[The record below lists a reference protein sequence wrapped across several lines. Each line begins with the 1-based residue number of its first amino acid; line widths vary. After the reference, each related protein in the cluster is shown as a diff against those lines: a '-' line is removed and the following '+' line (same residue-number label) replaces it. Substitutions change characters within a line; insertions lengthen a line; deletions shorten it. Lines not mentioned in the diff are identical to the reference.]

1 MRIGIDIDGVLTDV
15 IRYACDYGSKYFFD
29 KYGKL
34 DINIDSWSLKD
45 MFNVSDEEDKECWLK
60 IVDNYAI
67 NESARPFAAEIIDK
81 IKNENNE
88 IYIITARSASKW
100 DDVNGEMNNILISW
114 LNNNNIKYD
123 KLIVSKE
130 KLEIC
135 KNYKIDIM
143 IEDKTENTEE
153 NVPSTIMD
161 NINKEIENATD
172 EVKANVIDHTTITI
186 VNIGSG
192 IVIFLAVRVILVL
205 ISLFAKILTD
215 LPVIKQVDKLGGLAY
230 GAIEG
235 IVIVYAVLAVI
246 SLTSV
251 IWANNAVVTAI
262 AKSSLGEML
271 YNNNIILNLLFK

>member
-1 MRIGIDIDGVLTDV
+1 MGI
-15 IRYACDYGSKYFFD
+15 
-29 KYGKL
+29 
-34 DINIDSWSLKD
+34 
-45 MFNVSDEEDKECWLK
+45 
-60 IVDNYAI
+60 IVDLIIIAVVLLFIFLGYKKGLTGSLIKLLSFIIAI
-67 NESARPFAAEIIDK
+67 VVAFVLYKPVANAVIENTVID
-81 IKNENNE
+81 
-88 IYIITARSASKW
+88 
-100 DDVNGEMNNILISW
+100 DNIRTTLKAT
-114 LNNNNIKYD
+114 LGVEY
-123 KLIVSKE
+123 
-130 KLEIC
+130 
-135 KNYKIDIM
+135 
-143 IEDKTENTEE
+143 KTENTEE

-172 EVKANVIDHTTITI
+172 EVKANVIDQTTITI

-215 LPVIKQVDKLGGLAY
+215 LPVIKQVDRLGGLAY

>member
-1 MRIGIDIDGVLTDV
+1 MGI
-15 IRYACDYGSKYFFD
+15 
-29 KYGKL
+29 
-34 DINIDSWSLKD
+34 
-45 MFNVSDEEDKECWLK
+45 
-60 IVDNYAI
+60 IVDLIIIAVVLLFIFLGYKKGLTGSLIKLLSFIIAI
-67 NESARPFAAEIIDK
+67 VVAFVLYKPVANAVIENTVID
-81 IKNENNE
+81 
-88 IYIITARSASKW
+88 
-100 DDVNGEMNNILISW
+100 DNIRTTLKAT
-114 LNNNNIKYD
+114 LG
-123 KLIVSKE
+123 V
-130 KLEIC
+130 
-135 KNYKIDIM
+135 
-143 IEDKTENTEE
+143 EDKTENTEE

-161 NINKEIENATD
+161 NINKKIENATD

>member
-1 MRIGIDIDGVLTDV
+1 MGI
-15 IRYACDYGSKYFFD
+15 
-29 KYGKL
+29 
-34 DINIDSWSLKD
+34 
-45 MFNVSDEEDKECWLK
+45 
-60 IVDNYAI
+60 IVDLIIIAVVLLFIFLGYKKGLTGSLIKLLSFIIAI
-67 NESARPFAAEIIDK
+67 IVAFVLYKPVANAVIENTVIDDNIRTTLSATLGV
-81 IKNENNE
+81 EN
-88 IYIITARSASKW
+88 
-100 DDVNGEMNNILISW
+100 
-114 LNNNNIKYD
+114 
-123 KLIVSKE
+123 
-130 KLEIC
+130 
-135 KNYKIDIM
+135 
-143 IEDKTENTEE
+143 KTENTEE

>member
-1 MRIGIDIDGVLTDV
+1 MGI
-15 IRYACDYGSKYFFD
+15 
-29 KYGKL
+29 
-34 DINIDSWSLKD
+34 
-45 MFNVSDEEDKECWLK
+45 
-60 IVDNYAI
+60 IVDLIIIAVVLLFIFLGYKKGLTGSLIKLLSFIIAI
-67 NESARPFAAEIIDK
+67 VVAFVLYKPVANAVIENTVIDDNIRTTLSA
-81 IKNENNE
+81 
-88 IYIITARSASKW
+88 TLG
-100 DDVNGEMNNILISW
+100 V
-114 LNNNNIKYD
+114 
-123 KLIVSKE
+123 
-130 KLEIC
+130 
-135 KNYKIDIM
+135 
-143 IEDKTENTEE
+143 EDKTENTEE

-186 VNIGSG
+186 VNIG

>member
-1 MRIGIDIDGVLTDV
+1 MGI
-15 IRYACDYGSKYFFD
+15 
-29 KYGKL
+29 
-34 DINIDSWSLKD
+34 
-45 MFNVSDEEDKECWLK
+45 
-60 IVDNYAI
+60 IVDLIIIAVVLLFIFLGYKKGLTGSLIKLLSFIIAI
-67 NESARPFAAEIIDK
+67 VVAFVLYKPVANAVIENTVID
-81 IKNENNE
+81 
-88 IYIITARSASKW
+88 
-100 DDVNGEMNNILISW
+100 DNIRTTLRAT
-114 LNNNNIKYD
+114 LGA
-123 KLIVSKE
+123 
-130 KLEIC
+130 
-135 KNYKIDIM
+135 
-143 IEDKTENTEE
+143 EDKTENTEE

-172 EVKANVIDHTTITI
+172 EVKANVIDQTTITI

>member
-1 MRIGIDIDGVLTDV
+1 MGI
-15 IRYACDYGSKYFFD
+15 
-29 KYGKL
+29 
-34 DINIDSWSLKD
+34 
-45 MFNVSDEEDKECWLK
+45 
-60 IVDNYAI
+60 IVDLIIIAVVLLFIFLGYKKGLTGSLIKLLSFIIAI
-67 NESARPFAAEIIDK
+67 VVAFVLYKPVANAVVENTVIDDNIRATLSA
-81 IKNENNE
+81 
-88 IYIITARSASKW
+88 TLG
-100 DDVNGEMNNILISW
+100 V
-114 LNNNNIKYD
+114 
-123 KLIVSKE
+123 
-130 KLEIC
+130 
-135 KNYKIDIM
+135 
-143 IEDKTENTEE
+143 EDKTENTEE
-153 NVPSTIMD
+153 NVPSTIMN

-235 IVIVYAVLAVI
+235 IFIVYAVLAVI

>member
-1 MRIGIDIDGVLTDV
+1 MGI
-15 IRYACDYGSKYFFD
+15 
-29 KYGKL
+29 
-34 DINIDSWSLKD
+34 
-45 MFNVSDEEDKECWLK
+45 
-60 IVDNYAI
+60 IVDLIIIAVVLLFIFLGYKKGLTGSLIKLLSFIIAI
-67 NESARPFAAEIIDK
+67 VVAFVLYKPVANAVIENTVID
-81 IKNENNE
+81 
-88 IYIITARSASKW
+88 
-100 DDVNGEMNNILISW
+100 DNIRTTLKAT
-114 LNNNNIKYD
+114 LG
-123 KLIVSKE
+123 VE
-130 KLEIC
+130 A
-135 KNYKIDIM
+135 
-143 IEDKTENTEE
+143 KTENTEE

-172 EVKANVIDHTTITI
+172 EVKANVIDQTTITI

>member
-1 MRIGIDIDGVLTDV
+1 MGI
-15 IRYACDYGSKYFFD
+15 
-29 KYGKL
+29 
-34 DINIDSWSLKD
+34 
-45 MFNVSDEEDKECWLK
+45 
-60 IVDNYAI
+60 IVDLIIIAVVLLFIFLGYKKGLTGSLIKLLSFIIAI
-67 NESARPFAAEIIDK
+67 VVAFVLYKPVVNAVIENTVID
-81 IKNENNE
+81 
-88 IYIITARSASKW
+88 
-100 DDVNGEMNNILISW
+100 DNIRTTLKAT
-114 LNNNNIKYD
+114 LG
-123 KLIVSKE
+123 V
-130 KLEIC
+130 
-135 KNYKIDIM
+135 
-143 IEDKTENTEE
+143 EDKTENTEE

>member
-1 MRIGIDIDGVLTDV
+1 MGI
-15 IRYACDYGSKYFFD
+15 
-29 KYGKL
+29 
-34 DINIDSWSLKD
+34 
-45 MFNVSDEEDKECWLK
+45 
-60 IVDNYAI
+60 IVDLIIIAVVLLFIFLGYKKGLTGSLIKLLSFIIAI
-67 NESARPFAAEIIDK
+67 VVAFVLYKPVANAVIENTVIDDNIRTTLSA
-81 IKNENNE
+81 
-88 IYIITARSASKW
+88 TLG
-100 DDVNGEMNNILISW
+100 V
-114 LNNNNIKYD
+114 
-123 KLIVSKE
+123 
-130 KLEIC
+130 
-135 KNYKIDIM
+135 
-143 IEDKTENTEE
+143 EDKTENTKE
-153 NVPSTIMD
+153 NLPSTIMD

-172 EVKANVIDHTTITI
+172 EVKANVIDNTTITI

>member
-1 MRIGIDIDGVLTDV
+1 MGI
-15 IRYACDYGSKYFFD
+15 
-29 KYGKL
+29 
-34 DINIDSWSLKD
+34 
-45 MFNVSDEEDKECWLK
+45 
-60 IVDNYAI
+60 IVDLIIIAVVLLFIFLGYKKGLTGSLIKLLSFVIAI
-67 NESARPFAAEIIDK
+67 VVAFVLYKPVANAVMENTVID
-81 IKNENNE
+81 
-88 IYIITARSASKW
+88 
-100 DDVNGEMNNILISW
+100 DNIRTTLRAT
-114 LNNNNIKYD
+114 LG
-123 KLIVSKE
+123 V
-130 KLEIC
+130 
-135 KNYKIDIM
+135 
-143 IEDKTENTEE
+143 EDKTEDTEE

-172 EVKANVIDHTTITI
+172 EVKANVIDQTTITI
-186 VNIGSG
+186 VNIGSA
-192 IVIFLAVRVILVL
+192 IVIFLAVRVILVI

-251 IWANNAVVTAI
+251 IWANNTVVTAI

>member
-1 MRIGIDIDGVLTDV
+1 MGI
-15 IRYACDYGSKYFFD
+15 
-29 KYGKL
+29 
-34 DINIDSWSLKD
+34 
-45 MFNVSDEEDKECWLK
+45 
-60 IVDNYAI
+60 IVDLIIIAVVLLFIFLGYKKGLTGSLIKLLSFIIAI
-67 NESARPFAAEIIDK
+67 VVAFVLYKPVANAVIENTVID
-81 IKNENNE
+81 
-88 IYIITARSASKW
+88 
-100 DDVNGEMNNILISW
+100 DNIRTTLRAT
-114 LNNNNIKYD
+114 LG
-123 KLIVSKE
+123 V
-130 KLEIC
+130 
-135 KNYKIDIM
+135 
-143 IEDKTENTEE
+143 EDKTKNTEE

-172 EVKANVIDHTTITI
+172 EVKENVIDQTTITI

>member
-1 MRIGIDIDGVLTDV
+1 MGI
-15 IRYACDYGSKYFFD
+15 
-29 KYGKL
+29 
-34 DINIDSWSLKD
+34 
-45 MFNVSDEEDKECWLK
+45 
-60 IVDNYAI
+60 IVDLIIIAVVLLFIFLGYKKGLTGSLIKLLSFIIAI
-67 NESARPFAAEIIDK
+67 VVAFVLYKPVANAVVENTVIDDNIRTTLSATLGV
-81 IKNENNE
+81 EN
-88 IYIITARSASKW
+88 
-100 DDVNGEMNNILISW
+100 
-114 LNNNNIKYD
+114 
-123 KLIVSKE
+123 
-130 KLEIC
+130 
-135 KNYKIDIM
+135 
-143 IEDKTENTEE
+143 KTENTEE

-235 IVIVYAVLAVI
+235 IFIVYAVLAVI

>member
-1 MRIGIDIDGVLTDV
+1 MGI
-15 IRYACDYGSKYFFD
+15 
-29 KYGKL
+29 
-34 DINIDSWSLKD
+34 
-45 MFNVSDEEDKECWLK
+45 
-60 IVDNYAI
+60 IVDLIIIAVVLLFIFLGYKKGLTGSLIKLLSFIIAI
-67 NESARPFAAEIIDK
+67 VVAFVLYKPVANAVIENTVID
-81 IKNENNE
+81 
-88 IYIITARSASKW
+88 
-100 DDVNGEMNNILISW
+100 DNIRTTLKAT
-114 LNNNNIKYD
+114 LG
-123 KLIVSKE
+123 V
-130 KLEIC
+130 
-135 KNYKIDIM
+135 
-143 IEDKTENTEE
+143 EDKTENTEE

-172 EVKANVIDHTTITI
+172 EVKANVIDQTTITI

-230 GAIEG
+230 GTIEG

-262 AKSSLGEML
+262 SKSSLGEML

>member
-1 MRIGIDIDGVLTDV
+1 MGI
-15 IRYACDYGSKYFFD
+15 
-29 KYGKL
+29 
-34 DINIDSWSLKD
+34 
-45 MFNVSDEEDKECWLK
+45 
-60 IVDNYAI
+60 IVDLIIIAVVLLFIFLGYKKGLTGSLIKLLSFIIAI
-67 NESARPFAAEIIDK
+67 VVAFVLYKPVANAVIENTVIDDNIRTTLSATLGV
-81 IKNENNE
+81 EN
-88 IYIITARSASKW
+88 
-100 DDVNGEMNNILISW
+100 
-114 LNNNNIKYD
+114 
-123 KLIVSKE
+123 
-130 KLEIC
+130 
-135 KNYKIDIM
+135 
-143 IEDKTENTEE
+143 KTENTEE

-235 IVIVYAVLAVI
+235 IFIVYAVLAVI

>member
-1 MRIGIDIDGVLTDV
+1 MGI
-15 IRYACDYGSKYFFD
+15 
-29 KYGKL
+29 
-34 DINIDSWSLKD
+34 
-45 MFNVSDEEDKECWLK
+45 
-60 IVDNYAI
+60 IVDLIIIAVVLLFIFLGYKKGLTGSLIKLLSFIIAI
-67 NESARPFAAEIIDK
+67 VVAFVLYKPVANAVIENTVID
-81 IKNENNE
+81 
-88 IYIITARSASKW
+88 
-100 DDVNGEMNNILISW
+100 DNIRTTLRAT
-114 LNNNNIKYD
+114 LG
-123 KLIVSKE
+123 V
-130 KLEIC
+130 
-135 KNYKIDIM
+135 
-143 IEDKTENTEE
+143 EDKTENTEE

-172 EVKANVIDHTTITI
+172 EVKANVIDQTTITI

-192 IVIFLAVRVILVL
+192 IVIFLAVRVILVI

-230 GAIEG
+230 GTIEG

>member
-1 MRIGIDIDGVLTDV
+1 MGI
-15 IRYACDYGSKYFFD
+15 
-29 KYGKL
+29 
-34 DINIDSWSLKD
+34 
-45 MFNVSDEEDKECWLK
+45 
-60 IVDNYAI
+60 IVDLIIIAVVLLFIFLGYKKGLTGSLIKLLSFIIAI
-67 NESARPFAAEIIDK
+67 VVAFVLYKPVANAVIENTVIDDNIRTTLSATLGV
-81 IKNENNE
+81 EN
-88 IYIITARSASKW
+88 
-100 DDVNGEMNNILISW
+100 
-114 LNNNNIKYD
+114 
-123 KLIVSKE
+123 
-130 KLEIC
+130 
-135 KNYKIDIM
+135 
-143 IEDKTENTEE
+143 KTENTEE

-192 IVIFLAVRVILVL
+192 IVIFLAVRVILVI

>member
-1 MRIGIDIDGVLTDV
+1 MGI
-15 IRYACDYGSKYFFD
+15 
-29 KYGKL
+29 
-34 DINIDSWSLKD
+34 
-45 MFNVSDEEDKECWLK
+45 
-60 IVDNYAI
+60 IVDLIIIAVVLLFIFLGYKKGLTGSLIKLLSFIIAI
-67 NESARPFAAEIIDK
+67 VVAFVLYKPVANAVIENTVID
-81 IKNENNE
+81 
-88 IYIITARSASKW
+88 
-100 DDVNGEMNNILISW
+100 DNIRTTLRAT
-114 LNNNNIKYD
+114 LG
-123 KLIVSKE
+123 V
-130 KLEIC
+130 
-135 KNYKIDIM
+135 
-143 IEDKTENTEE
+143 EDKTKNTEE

-172 EVKANVIDHTTITI
+172 EVKANVIDQTTITI

-215 LPVIKQVDKLGGLAY
+215 LPIIKQVDKLGGLAY

>member
-1 MRIGIDIDGVLTDV
+1 MGI
-15 IRYACDYGSKYFFD
+15 
-29 KYGKL
+29 
-34 DINIDSWSLKD
+34 
-45 MFNVSDEEDKECWLK
+45 
-60 IVDNYAI
+60 IVDLIIIAVVLLFIFLGYKKGLTGSLIKLLSFIIAI
-67 NESARPFAAEIIDK
+67 VVAFVLYKPVANAVVENTVIDDNIRTTLSATLGV
-81 IKNENNE
+81 EN
-88 IYIITARSASKW
+88 
-100 DDVNGEMNNILISW
+100 
-114 LNNNNIKYD
+114 
-123 KLIVSKE
+123 
-130 KLEIC
+130 
-135 KNYKIDIM
+135 
-143 IEDKTENTEE
+143 KTENTEE

-192 IVIFLAVRVILVL
+192 IVIFLAIRVILVL

>member
-1 MRIGIDIDGVLTDV
+1 MGI
-15 IRYACDYGSKYFFD
+15 
-29 KYGKL
+29 
-34 DINIDSWSLKD
+34 
-45 MFNVSDEEDKECWLK
+45 
-60 IVDNYAI
+60 IVDLIIIVVVLLFIFLGYKKGLTGSLIKLLSFIIAI
-67 NESARPFAAEIIDK
+67 VVAFVLYKPVANAVIENTVIDDNIRTTLSA
-81 IKNENNE
+81 
-88 IYIITARSASKW
+88 TLG
-100 DDVNGEMNNILISW
+100 V
-114 LNNNNIKYD
+114 
-123 KLIVSKE
+123 
-130 KLEIC
+130 
-135 KNYKIDIM
+135 
-143 IEDKTENTEE
+143 EDKTKNTEE

-192 IVIFLAVRVILVL
+192 IVIFLAVRVILVI

-262 AKSSLGEML
+262 ANSSLGEML

>member
-1 MRIGIDIDGVLTDV
+1 MGI
-15 IRYACDYGSKYFFD
+15 
-29 KYGKL
+29 
-34 DINIDSWSLKD
+34 
-45 MFNVSDEEDKECWLK
+45 
-60 IVDNYAI
+60 IVDLIIIAVVLLFIFLGYKKGLTGSLIKLLSFIIAI
-67 NESARPFAAEIIDK
+67 VVAFVLYKPVANAVIENTVIDDNIRTTLSA
-81 IKNENNE
+81 
-88 IYIITARSASKW
+88 TLG
-100 DDVNGEMNNILISW
+100 V
-114 LNNNNIKYD
+114 
-123 KLIVSKE
+123 
-130 KLEIC
+130 
-135 KNYKIDIM
+135 
-143 IEDKTENTEE
+143 EDKTENTEE
-153 NVPSTIMD
+153 NVSSTIMD

>member
-1 MRIGIDIDGVLTDV
+1 MGI
-15 IRYACDYGSKYFFD
+15 
-29 KYGKL
+29 
-34 DINIDSWSLKD
+34 
-45 MFNVSDEEDKECWLK
+45 
-60 IVDNYAI
+60 IVDLIIIAVVLLFIFLGYKKGLTGSLIKLLSFIIAI
-67 NESARPFAAEIIDK
+67 VVAFVLYKPVANAVIENTVIDDNIRTTLSA
-81 IKNENNE
+81 
-88 IYIITARSASKW
+88 TLG
-100 DDVNGEMNNILISW
+100 V
-114 LNNNNIKYD
+114 
-123 KLIVSKE
+123 
-130 KLEIC
+130 
-135 KNYKIDIM
+135 
-143 IEDKTENTEE
+143 EDKTENTEE

-172 EVKANVIDHTTITI
+172 DVKANVIDHTTITI

-192 IVIFLAVRVILVL
+192 IVIFLAVRV

>member
-1 MRIGIDIDGVLTDV
+1 MGI
-15 IRYACDYGSKYFFD
+15 
-29 KYGKL
+29 
-34 DINIDSWSLKD
+34 
-45 MFNVSDEEDKECWLK
+45 
-60 IVDNYAI
+60 IVDLIIIAVVLLFIFLGYKKGLTGSLIKLLSFIIAI
-67 NESARPFAAEIIDK
+67 VVAFVLYKPVANAVIENTVIDDNIRTTLSATLGVK
-81 IKNENNE
+81 
-88 IYIITARSASKW
+88 
-100 DDVNGEMNNILISW
+100 
-114 LNNNNIKYD
+114 
-123 KLIVSKE
+123 
-130 KLEIC
+130 
-135 KNYKIDIM
+135 
-143 IEDKTENTEE
+143 DKTENTKE
-153 NVPSTIMD
+153 NVPSTIMN

-192 IVIFLAVRVILVL
+192 IVIFLAVRVILVI

>member
-1 MRIGIDIDGVLTDV
+1 MGI
-15 IRYACDYGSKYFFD
+15 
-29 KYGKL
+29 
-34 DINIDSWSLKD
+34 
-45 MFNVSDEEDKECWLK
+45 
-60 IVDNYAI
+60 IVDLIIIAVVLLFIFLGYKKGLTGSLIKLLSFIIAI
-67 NESARPFAAEIIDK
+67 VVAFVLYKPVANAVIENTVID
-81 IKNENNE
+81 
-88 IYIITARSASKW
+88 
-100 DDVNGEMNNILISW
+100 DNIRTTLRAT
-114 LNNNNIKYD
+114 LG
-123 KLIVSKE
+123 V
-130 KLEIC
+130 
-135 KNYKIDIM
+135 
-143 IEDKTENTEE
+143 EDKTENTEE

-172 EVKANVIDHTTITI
+172 EVKANVIDQTTITI

-230 GAIEG
+230 GTIEG

>member
-1 MRIGIDIDGVLTDV
+1 MGI
-15 IRYACDYGSKYFFD
+15 
-29 KYGKL
+29 
-34 DINIDSWSLKD
+34 
-45 MFNVSDEEDKECWLK
+45 
-60 IVDNYAI
+60 IVDLIIIAVVLLFIFLGYKKGLTGSLIKLLSFIIAI
-67 NESARPFAAEIIDK
+67 VVAFVLYKPVANAVIENTVID
-81 IKNENNE
+81 
-88 IYIITARSASKW
+88 
-100 DDVNGEMNNILISW
+100 DNIRTTLRAT
-114 LNNNNIKYD
+114 LG
-123 KLIVSKE
+123 V
-130 KLEIC
+130 
-135 KNYKIDIM
+135 
-143 IEDKTENTEE
+143 EDKTENTEE

-161 NINKEIENATD
+161 NINQEIENATD
-172 EVKANVIDHTTITI
+172 EVKANVIDQTTITI

-192 IVIFLAVRVILVL
+192 IVIFLAVRVILVI

>member
-1 MRIGIDIDGVLTDV
+1 MGI
-15 IRYACDYGSKYFFD
+15 
-29 KYGKL
+29 
-34 DINIDSWSLKD
+34 
-45 MFNVSDEEDKECWLK
+45 
-60 IVDNYAI
+60 IVDFIIIAVVLLFVFLGYKKGLTGSLIKLLSFIIAI
-67 NESARPFAAEIIDK
+67 VVAFVLYKPVANAVIENTVID
-81 IKNENNE
+81 
-88 IYIITARSASKW
+88 
-100 DDVNGEMNNILISW
+100 DNIRTTLRET
-114 LNNNNIKYD
+114 LG
-123 KLIVSKE
+123 V
-130 KLEIC
+130 
-135 KNYKIDIM
+135 
-143 IEDKTENTEE
+143 EDKTENTEE

-172 EVKANVIDHTTITI
+172 EVKANVIDQTTITI

-192 IVIFLAVRVILVL
+192 IVIFLAVRVILVI

>member
-1 MRIGIDIDGVLTDV
+1 MGI
-15 IRYACDYGSKYFFD
+15 
-29 KYGKL
+29 
-34 DINIDSWSLKD
+34 
-45 MFNVSDEEDKECWLK
+45 
-60 IVDNYAI
+60 IVDLIIIAVVLLFIFLGYKKGLIGSLIKLLSFIIAI
-67 NESARPFAAEIIDK
+67 VVAFVLYKPVANAVIENTIIDDN
-81 IKNENNE
+81 IRTTLSATLGVEN
-88 IYIITARSASKW
+88 
-100 DDVNGEMNNILISW
+100 
-114 LNNNNIKYD
+114 
-123 KLIVSKE
+123 
-130 KLEIC
+130 
-135 KNYKIDIM
+135 
-143 IEDKTENTEE
+143 KTENTEE
-153 NVPSTIMD
+153 NVTSTIMD

-172 EVKANVIDHTTITI
+172 EVKASVIDHTTITI